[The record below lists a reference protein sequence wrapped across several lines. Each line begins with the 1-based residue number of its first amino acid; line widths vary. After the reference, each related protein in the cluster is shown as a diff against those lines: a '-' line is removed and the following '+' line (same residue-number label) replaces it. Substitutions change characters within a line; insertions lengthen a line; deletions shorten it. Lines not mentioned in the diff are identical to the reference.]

1 MEKYKNIS
9 DNEIISMLGEAD
21 ENINNIIYSKY
32 SYLIDSLIKKYQNFV
47 MTLHIDKD
55 ELYSEASLAFSDGIR
70 KFDIDKNTSLKTF
83 LTVCIE
89 RKIINIIHKNTTK
102 KYQKERLFL
111 SLDYLN
117 DYGVNLYNY
126 FSKDDDPL
134 KDLTEIET
142 YDEIIGFAK
151 NNLSSLEYEVFL
163 YRVSNVSYKTIA
175 SLLDKTPKQI
185 DNTLQRIKMK
195 MEIIMKKYCK

>member
-1 MEKYKNIS
+1 MEKYKDIS

-21 ENINNIIYSKY
+21 ENINNIIYAKY

-47 MTLHIDKD
+47 ITLHIDKD

-70 KFDIDKNTSLKTF
+70 KFNIDKNASLKTF

-117 DYGVNLYNY
+117 EYGVNLYNY

>member
-21 ENINNIIYSKY
+21 ENINNIIYAKY

-47 MTLHIDKD
+47 ITLHIDKD

-70 KFDIDKNTSLKTF
+70 KFNIDKNASLKTF

-117 DYGVNLYNY
+117 EYGVNLYNY